1 VLKLEDW
8 CENNMRLAVFLI
20 IAITREILAIDLPTL
35 GSSLLVDF
43 FVLIVNNFNSRNVK
57 NFVIRNF

>member
-1 VLKLEDW
+1 MLKLEDW